1 MRIASVARSMPKW
14 YYSQQKIFET
24 LCQHWKDDLDK
35 PDVLE
40 RMHQRVGV
48 EGRHLAYPIDEYAS
62 IDTWGDAN
70 NRWIKAAVELGEG
83 AVSLALE
90 RAGRKKEE
98 IGAMITVSV
107 TGIAAP
113 SLDAK
118 LSNVMD
124 LPLAMRRTPIFGLGC
139 VAGAA
144 GIGQAA
150 DYVRAYPDRIAV
162 LLSVELCSLTW
173 QRMDLSVANMI
184 ASGLFADGS
193 AAVVVVGDQVKA
205 DGPEILAHKSS
216 FYRNTEHL
224 MGWDI
229 SEEGFQI
236 VLSPEVPDAI
246 HKHFPHDVD
255 TFLSEHGLKRS
266 DIGTWIMHTGGPK
279 VLDAS
284 AEALGLPREAFA
296 LSWESLRNN
305 GNMSSASVLLVLED
319 YMLNHRPAPGTYSI
333 LAAMGPGFCSELVLL
348 RW

>member
-1 MRIASVARSMPKW
+1 MKIASVASAMPQW

-24 LCQHWKDDLDK
+24 LCQHWKDKLDK

-40 RMHQRVGV
+40 RLHQRVSV
-48 EGRHLAYPIDEYAS
+48 ERRHLAYPIDEYAT
-62 IDTWGDAN
+62 IATWGDAN
-70 NRWIKAAVELGEG
+70 NRWIKAAVDLGERAITG
-83 AVSLALE
+83 ALG

-98 IGAMITVSV
+98 IGAIIIVSV
-107 TGIAAP
+107 TGISAP

-124 LPLAMRRTPIFGLGC
+124 LPLDMRRTPIFGLGC

-193 AAVVVVGDQVKA
+193 AAVVVAGDRVESK
-205 DGPEILAHKSS
+205 GPEIIGHKSS
-216 FYRNTEHL
+216 FYRDTEHL

-255 TFLSEHGLKRS
+255 SFLAEYGMKRA

-296 LSWESLRNN
+296 PSWDSLRNN
-305 GNMSSASVLLVLED
+305 GNMSSTSVLLVLED
-319 YMLNHRPAPGTYSI
+319 YMLNRRPAAGTYSI

>member
-1 MRIASVARSMPKW
+1 MPKW

-24 LCQHWKDDLDK
+24 LCQQWKGKLEK

-40 RMHQRVGV
+40 RLHKRVSV
-48 EGRHLAYPIDEYAS
+48 EGRHLAYPIEEYES
-62 IDTWGDAN
+62 IATWGDAN
-70 NRWIKAAVELGEG
+70 DRWIKAAVELGGRAITE
-83 AVSLALE
+83 ALA

-107 TGIAAP
+107 TGICAP

-118 LSNVMD
+118 LSNAMD
-124 LPLAMRRTPIFGLGC
+124 LPLDMRRTPIFGLGC
-139 VAGAA
+139 VAGAS

-193 AAVVVVGDQVKA
+193 AAVVVAGDNVKA
-205 DGPEILAHKSS
+205 EGPEILGYQSS

-236 VLSPEVPDAI
+236 VLSPEVPEAV
-246 HKHFPHDVD
+246 HKNFPGDVD
-255 TFLSEHGLKRS
+255 GFLAKHGMKRA
-266 DIGTWIMHTGGPK
+266 DIGAWIMHTGGPK
-279 VLDAS
+279 VLDAC
-284 AEALGLPREAFA
+284 AESLGLPREAFA
-296 LSWESLRNN
+296 PSWDCLRRA

-319 YMLNHRPAPGTYSI
+319 FMMQHRPAPGTNSV
-333 LAAMGPGFCSELVLL
+333 LAAVGPGFCSELVLL

>member
-1 MRIASVARSMPKW
+1 MPQW
-14 YYSQQKIFET
+14 YYTQQQIFEA
-24 LCQHWKDDLDK
+24 LCEHWKDKLDK

-40 RMHQRVGV
+40 RLHQRVGV
-48 EGRHLAYPIDEYAS
+48 DGRHLAYPIDEYKA
-62 IDTWGDAN
+62 IGTWGDAN
-70 NRWIKAAVELGEG
+70 DRWIKAAVDLGQR
-83 AVSLALE
+83 AVSEALA
-90 RAGRKKEE
+90 RAGRKKED

-107 TGIAAP
+107 TGISAP

-118 LSNVMD
+118 LSNAMD

-173 QRMDLSVANMI
+173 QRADLSVANMI

-193 AAVVVVGDQVKA
+193 AAVVIAGDDVKV
-205 DGPEILAHKSS
+205 DGPEILGYQSS

-236 VLSPEVPDAI
+236 VLSPDVPEAVRSN
-246 HKHFPHDVD
+246 FPGDVD
-255 TFLSEHGLKRS
+255 RFLARYGLKRNDVGS
-266 DIGTWIMHTGGPK
+266 WIMHTGGPK
-279 VLDAS
+279 VLDACS
-284 AEALGLPREAFA
+284 ESLGLSREAFA
-296 LSWESLRNN
+296 PSWECLRQK
-305 GNMSSASVLLVLED
+305 GNMSSTSVLLVLED
-319 YMLNHRPAPGTYSI
+319 FMLNRRPAAGTYSI
-333 LAAMGPGFCSELVLL
+333 LAAVGPGFSSELVLL

>member
-1 MRIASVARSMPKW
+1 MRIASVASAMPKW

-24 LCQHWKDDLDK
+24 LCEHWKGKLDK

-40 RMHQRVGV
+40 RLHQRVSV
-48 EGRHLAYPIDEYAS
+48 EFRHLAYPIEEYAS
-62 IDTWGDAN
+62 ISTWGDAN
-70 NRWIKAAVELGEG
+70 NRWIKAAAELGQR
-83 AVSLALE
+83 AITDALA
-90 RAGRKKEE
+90 RSNHKKEE
-98 IGAMITVSV
+98 IGAIILVSV
-107 TGIAAP
+107 TGISAP
-113 SLDAK
+113 SLDAI
-118 LSNVMD
+118 LSNMMD
-124 LPLAMRRTPIFGLGC
+124 LPLDMRRTPIFGLGC

-162 LLSVELCSLTW
+162 LFSVELCSLTW

-193 AAVVVVGDQVKA
+193 AAVVVAGDNVA
-205 DGPEILAHKSS
+205 AEGPEILGHQSS

-236 VLSPEVPDAI
+236 VLSPDVPEAI
-246 HKHFPHDVD
+246 LKNLPRDVD
-255 TFLSEHGLKRS
+255 TFLKRFGMTRA

-284 AEALGLPREAFA
+284 AEALGLSREAFA
-296 LSWESLRNN
+296 PSWNSLRNN

-319 YMLNHRPAPGTYSI
+319 YMLNRRPAKGTYSI

>member
-1 MRIASVARSMPKW
+1 MRIASVASAMPKW

-24 LCQHWKDDLDK
+24 LCEHWKDKLER

-40 RMHQRVGV
+40 RLHQRVGV
-48 EGRHLAYPIDEYAS
+48 EGRHLAYPIDEYAT
-62 IDTWGDAN
+62 IETWGDAN
-70 NRWIKAAVELGEG
+70 DRWIKAAVELGER
-83 AVSLALE
+83 AVTTALE
-90 RAGRKKEE
+90 RAGRSKDE
-98 IGAMITVSV
+98 IGAMIAVSV

-113 SLDAK
+113 SLDAR

-124 LPLAMRRTPIFGLGC
+124 LPLGMRRTPIFGLGC

-150 DYVRAYPDRIAV
+150 DYVQAYPDRIAV

-193 AAVVVVGDQVKA
+193 AAVVITGDKVKA
-205 DGPEILAHKSS
+205 DGPEILGHRSS
-216 FYRNTEHL
+216 FYRDTEHL

-236 VLSPEVPDAI
+236 VLSPDVPDAI
-246 HKHFPHDVD
+246 HKHFPQDVD
-255 TFLSEHGLKRS
+255 SFLADYGMKRS

-284 AEALGLPREAFA
+284 SEALGLPREAFA
-296 LSWESLRNN
+296 PSWESLRNN
-305 GNMSSASVLLVLED
+305 GNMSSSSVLLVLED
-319 YMLNHRPAPGTYSI
+319 YMLNLHPAPGSYSI

>member
-1 MRIASVARSMPKW
+1 MPKF

-24 LCQHWKDDLDK
+24 LCVHWKDKLEK

-40 RMHQRVGV
+40 RMHQRVAV
-48 EGRHLAYPIDEYAS
+48 DGRHLAYPIEEYAS

-70 NRWIKAAVELGEG
+70 DRWIKAALDLGERSVTC
-83 AVSLALE
+83 ALA
-90 RAGRKKEE
+90 RAGRTKEE
-98 IGAMITVSV
+98 IRAMITVSV
-107 TGIAAP
+107 TGISAP

-118 LSNVMD
+118 LSNAMD
-124 LPLAMRRTPIFGLGC
+124 LPLDMRRTPIFGLGC
-139 VAGAA
+139 VAGAS

-193 AAVVVVGDQVKA
+193 AAVVVAGDQVEA
-205 DGPEILAHKSS
+205 DGPEILDYRSS

-236 VLSPEVPDAI
+236 VLSSEVPEAV
-246 HKHFPHDVD
+246 HKNFPGDVD
-255 TFLSEHGLKRS
+255 SFLADHGMKRS

-279 VLDAS
+279 VLDACAS
-284 AEALGLPREAFA
+284 SLGLPREAFA
-296 LSWESLRNN
+296 ASWDCLRRK
-305 GNMSSASVLLVLED
+305 GNMSSTSVLLVLESF
-319 YMLNHRPAPGTYSI
+319 MMEHRPAAGTYSL
-333 LAAMGPGFCSELVLL
+333 LAAVGPGFCSELVLL

>member
-1 MRIASVARSMPKW
+1 MPQW
-14 YYSQQKIFET
+14 YYTQQQIFEA
-24 LCQHWKDDLDK
+24 LCEHWKDKLDK

-40 RMHQRVGV
+40 RLHQRVGV
-48 EGRHLAYPIDEYAS
+48 DGRHLAYPIDEYKA
-62 IDTWGDAN
+62 IGTWGDAN
-70 NRWIKAAVELGEG
+70 DRWIKAAVDLGQR
-83 AVSLALE
+83 AVSEALA
-90 RAGRKKEE
+90 RAGRKKED

-107 TGIAAP
+107 TGISAP

-118 LSNVMD
+118 LSNAMD

-173 QRMDLSVANMI
+173 QRADLSVANMI

-193 AAVVVVGDQVKA
+193 AAVMIAGDDVKA
-205 DGPEILAHKSS
+205 DGPEILGYQSS

-236 VLSPEVPDAI
+236 VLSPDVPEAVRSN
-246 HKHFPHDVD
+246 FPGDVD
-255 TFLSEHGLKRS
+255 RFLARYGLKRNDVGS
-266 DIGTWIMHTGGPK
+266 WIMHTGGPK
-279 VLDAS
+279 VLDACS
-284 AEALGLPREAFA
+284 ESLGLSREAFA
-296 LSWESLRNN
+296 PSWECLRQK
-305 GNMSSASVLLVLED
+305 GNMSSTSVLLVLED
-319 YMLNHRPAPGTYSI
+319 FMLNRRPAAGTYSI
-333 LAAMGPGFCSELVLL
+333 LAAVGPGFCSELVLL

>member
-1 MRIASVARSMPKW
+1 MRIASVASAMPKW

-24 LCQHWKDDLDK
+24 LCQHWKDKLDK

-40 RMHQRVGV
+40 RLHQRVCV
-48 EGRHLAYPIDEYAS
+48 EKRHLAYPIDEYAS
-62 IDTWGDAN
+62 IETWGDAN
-70 NRWIKAAVELGEG
+70 NRWIKAAVDLGERAITG
-83 AVSLALE
+83 ALE

-98 IGAMITVSV
+98 IGAIIIVSV
-107 TGIAAP
+107 TGISAP

-118 LSNVMD
+118 LSNVMN
-124 LPLAMRRTPIFGLGC
+124 LPLDMRRTPIFGLGC

-150 DYVRAYPDRIAV
+150 DYVQAYPDRIAV

-193 AAVVVVGDQVKA
+193 AAVIVAGDNVETT
-205 DGPEILAHKSS
+205 GPEILGHQSS

-236 VLSPEVPDAI
+236 VLSPDVPEAI
-246 HKHFPHDVD
+246 HKNFPGDVD
-255 TFLSEHGLKRS
+255 KFLAGFGMKRS
-266 DIGTWIMHTGGPK
+266 DIGSWIMHTGGPK

-296 LSWESLRNN
+296 PSWDCLRNN

-319 YMLNHRPAPGTYSI
+319 YMLNRKPPAGSYSI
-333 LAAMGPGFCSELVLL
+333 LAAVGPGFCSELVLL

>member
-1 MRIASVARSMPKW
+1 MRIASVASAMPDQ
-14 YYSQQKIFET
+14 YYSQQEIFEA
-24 LCQHWKDDLDK
+24 LCEHWKGKLDK

-40 RMHQRVGV
+40 RLHQRVSV
-48 EGRHLAYPIDEYAS
+48 DGRHLAYPIEEYAS
-62 IDTWGDAN
+62 IETWGDAN
-70 NRWIKAAVELGEG
+70 DRWIKAAVELGQRSIT
-83 AVSLALE
+83 AALE

-98 IGAMITVSV
+98 IGAIITVSV

-124 LPLAMRRTPIFGLGC
+124 LPLGMRRTPIFGLGC

-193 AAVVVVGDQVKA
+193 AAVVVTGDMVKA
-205 DGPEILAHKSS
+205 DGPEILDYRAS

-236 VLSPEVPDAI
+236 VLSPDVPEAVY
-246 HKHFPHDVD
+246 KNFPHDVD
-255 TFLSEHGLKRS
+255 SFLADHGMKRS

-279 VLDAS
+279 VLDAC
-284 AEALGLPREAFA
+284 AGALGLTRETFA
-296 LSWESLRNN
+296 PSWDCLRRK

-319 YMLNHRPAPGTYSI
+319 FMMNHRPAAGTYSI
-333 LAAMGPGFCSELVLL
+333 LAAVGPGFCSELVLL

>member
-1 MRIASVARSMPKW
+1 MPKW

-24 LCQHWKDDLDK
+24 LCEHWKGKLDK

-40 RMHQRVGV
+40 RFHQRVGV
-48 EGRHLAYPIDEYAS
+48 DGRHLAYPIEEYAEILS
-62 IDTWGDAN
+62 WGDAN
-70 NRWIKAAVELGEG
+70 DRWIKAAVELGG
-83 AVSLALE
+83 RAVTTVLE

-118 LSNVMD
+118 LSNVLD

-150 DYVRAYPDRIAV
+150 DYVKAYPDRIAV

-193 AAVVVVGDQVKA
+193 AAVIVAGDQVRS
-205 DGPEILAHKSS
+205 DGPEILGYSSS
-216 FYRNTEHL
+216 FYRDTEHL

-236 VLSPEVPDAI
+236 VLSSEVPDAI
-246 HKHFPHDVD
+246 QQHFPHDVD
-255 TFLSEHGLKRS
+255 TFLAAHNLKRS
-266 DIGTWIMHTGGPK
+266 DVGTWIMHTGGPK

-284 AEALGLPREAFA
+284 AEALGLSREDFA
-296 LSWESLRNN
+296 PSWDCLRNN
-305 GNMSSASVLLVLED
+305 GNMSSSSVLLVLED
-319 YMLNHRPAPGTYSI
+319 YMLNRRPATGTYSI

>member
-1 MRIASVARSMPKW
+1 MPQW
-14 YYSQQKIFET
+14 YYSQQKIYET
-24 LCQHWKDDLDK
+24 LCEHWKDKLEK

-40 RMHQRVGV
+40 RLHQRVGV

-70 NRWIKAAVELGEG
+70 DRWIKAAVELGER
-83 AVSLALE
+83 AVTKALE
-90 RAGRKKEE
+90 RAGRQKEE
-98 IGAMITVSV
+98 IGAMIAVSV

-113 SLDAK
+113 SLDAR
-118 LSNVMD
+118 LSNVMG
-124 LPLAMRRTPIFGLGC
+124 LPLGMRRTPIFGLGC

-150 DYVRAYPDRIAV
+150 DYVQAYPNGIAV

-193 AAVVVVGDQVKA
+193 AAVVITGDNVA
-205 DGPEILAHKSS
+205 SDGPEILGHRSS

-246 HKHFPHDVD
+246 HKHFPTDVD
-255 TFLSEHGLKRS
+255 SFLADHGLKRS

-284 AEALGLPREAFA
+284 SEAMGLPREAFA
-296 LSWESLRNN
+296 PSWESLRNN
-305 GNMSSASVLLVLED
+305 GNMSSTSVLLVLED
-319 YMLNHRPAPGTYSI
+319 YMLNRRPPKGSYSI

>member
-1 MRIASVARSMPKW
+1 MPQW
-14 YYSQQKIFET
+14 YYTQQQIFEA
-24 LCQHWKDDLDK
+24 LCEHWKDKLDK

-40 RMHQRVGV
+40 RLHQRVGV
-48 EGRHLAYPIDEYAS
+48 DGRHLAYPIDEYKA
-62 IDTWGDAN
+62 IGTWGDAN
-70 NRWIKAAVELGEG
+70 DRWIKAAVDLGQR
-83 AVSLALE
+83 AVSEALA
-90 RAGRKKEE
+90 RAGRKKED

-107 TGIAAP
+107 TGISAP

-118 LSNVMD
+118 LSNAMD

-173 QRMDLSVANMI
+173 QRADLSVANMI

-193 AAVVVVGDQVKA
+193 AAVVIAGDDVKA
-205 DGPEILAHKSS
+205 DGPEILGYQSS

-236 VLSPEVPDAI
+236 VLSPDVPEAVRSN
-246 HKHFPHDVD
+246 FPGDVD
-255 TFLSEHGLKRS
+255 RFLARYGLKRNDVGS
-266 DIGTWIMHTGGPK
+266 WIMHTGGPK
-279 VLDAS
+279 VLDACS
-284 AEALGLPREAFA
+284 ESLGLSREAFA
-296 LSWESLRNN
+296 PSWECLRQK
-305 GNMSSASVLLVLED
+305 GNMSSTSVLLVLED
-319 YMLNHRPAPGTYSI
+319 FMLNRRPAAGTYSI
-333 LAAMGPGFCSELVLL
+333 LAAVGPGFCSELVLL

>member
-1 MRIASVARSMPKW
+1 MPE
-14 YYSQQKIFET
+14 YYYTQQKIFET
-24 LCQHWKDDLDK
+24 LCEHWKGKLDK

-40 RMHQRVGV
+40 RLHQRVNV
-48 EGRHLAYPIDEYAS
+48 DGRHLAYPIEEYAS
-62 IDTWGDAN
+62 IETWGDAN
-70 NRWIKAAVELGEG
+70 DRWIKAAVDLGQRS
-83 AVSLALE
+83 VSEALK

-118 LSNVMD
+118 LSNAMD
-124 LPLAMRRTPIFGLGC
+124 LPLGMRRTPIFGLGC

-193 AAVVVVGDQVKA
+193 AAVVVAGDNVPA
-205 DGPEILAHKSS
+205 DGPEIDARGPEILDYRAS
-216 FYRNTEHL
+216 FYRNTEEL

-236 VLSPEVPDAI
+236 VLSPEVPNAI
-246 HKHFPHDVD
+246 YKNFPNDID
-255 TFLSEHGLKRS
+255 SFLADHGMKRS

-279 VLDAS
+279 VL
-284 AEALGLPREAFA
+284 EACAGSLGLPREAFA
-296 LSWESLRNN
+296 RSWECLRQK
-305 GNMSSASVLLVLED
+305 GNMSSASVLVVLED
-319 YMLNHRPAPGTYSI
+319 FMTNRRPPKGSYSI
-333 LAAMGPGFCSELVLL
+333 LAAAGPGFCSEVVLL

>member
-1 MRIASVARSMPKW
+1 MRIASVASAMPQW
-14 YYSQQKIFET
+14 YYSQQQIFET
-24 LCQHWKDDLDK
+24 LCEHWKGKLDK

-40 RMHQRVGV
+40 RLHQRVSV
-48 EGRHLAYPIDEYAS
+48 DGRHLAYPIEEYAS
-62 IDTWGDAN
+62 IETWGDAN
-70 NRWIKAAVELGEG
+70 DRWIKAATELGQR
-83 AVSLALE
+83 AITCALA

-98 IGAMITVSV
+98 IGAMITISV

-124 LPLAMRRTPIFGLGC
+124 LPVSMRRTPIFGLGC
-139 VAGAA
+139 VGGAA
-144 GIGQAA
+144 GISQAA
-150 DYVRAYPDRIAV
+150 DYVRAYPDSIAL

-193 AAVVVVGDQVKA
+193 AAVVVAGDNIRA
-205 DGPEILAHKSS
+205 DGPEIVAHRSNL
-216 FYRNTEHL
+216 YRNTEHL

-236 VLSPEVPDAI
+236 MLSPEVPETVMRN
-246 HKHFPHDVD
+246 FPKDVD
-255 TFLSEHGLKRS
+255 SFLADLGMKRS
-266 DIGTWIMHTGGPK
+266 DISSWIMHTGGPK

-284 AEALGLPREAFA
+284 AEALGVPREAFA
-296 LSWESLRNN
+296 RSWECLRRA

-319 YMLNHRPAPGTYSI
+319 IMLNYRPAPGTYSI

>member
-1 MRIASVARSMPKW
+1 MKVASVASAMPHW
-14 YYSQQKIFET
+14 YYSQQKIYET
-24 LCQHWKDDLDK
+24 LCEHWKGKLEK

-40 RMHQRVGV
+40 RLHQRVGV
-48 EGRHLAYPIDEYAS
+48 EGRHLAYPIEEYAS

-70 NRWIKAAVELGEG
+70 NRWIKAATELGER
-83 AVSLALE
+83 AVTSALE
-90 RAGRKKEE
+90 RAGHTKDE
-98 IGAMITVSV
+98 IGAMITVST
-107 TGIAAP
+107 TGITAP

-118 LSNVMD
+118 LSNTMG
-124 LPLAMRRTPIFGLGC
+124 LPLDMRRTPVFGLGC

-173 QRMDLSVANMI
+173 QRMDLSIANMI

-193 AAVVVVGDQVKA
+193 AAVVVSGNNVA
-205 DGPEILAHKSS
+205 SDGPEILGYRSS

-236 VLSPEVPDAI
+236 MLSPDVPNAI
-246 HKHFPHDVD
+246 QEHFPHDVD
-255 TFLSEHGLKRS
+255 SFLSDYGLKRCN
-266 DIGTWIMHTGGPK
+266 IGNWIMHTGGPK

-284 AEALGLPREAFA
+284 AEALGLTRETFA
-296 LSWESLRNN
+296 PSWDCLRRA
-305 GNMSSASVLLVLED
+305 GNVSSASVLLVLED
-319 YMLNHRPAPGTYSI
+319 FMLNRRPAKGTYSI

>member
-1 MRIASVARSMPKW
+1 MRIASVASAMPKW

-24 LCQHWKDDLDK
+24 LCEHWKDKLDK

-40 RMHQRVGV
+40 RLHQRVGV
-48 EGRHLAYPIDEYAS
+48 EGRHLAYPIEEYAT
-62 IDTWGDAN
+62 IDTWGNAN
-70 NRWIKAAVELGEG
+70 NRWIKAAVELGER
-83 AVSLALE
+83 AVTGALE

-124 LPLAMRRTPIFGLGC
+124 LPLGMRRTPIFGLGC

-173 QRMDLSVANMI
+173 QRVDLSVANMI

-193 AAVVVVGDQVKA
+193 AAVVIAGDQVKA
-205 DGPEILAHKSS
+205 DGPEILGYRSS

-236 VLSPEVPDAI
+236 VLSPDVPEAV
-246 HKHFPHDVD
+246 HKNFPKDVD
-255 TFLSEHGLKRS
+255 SFLADYGMKRG
-266 DIGTWIMHTGGPK
+266 DIGAWIMHTGGPK
-279 VLDAS
+279 VLDACAGS
-284 AEALGLPREAFA
+284 LGLEREAFA
-296 LSWESLRNN
+296 PSWDCLRRA

-319 YMLNHRPAPGTYSI
+319 FMMNHRPAAGTYSI
-333 LAAMGPGFCSELVLL
+333 LAAVGPGFCSELVLL

>member
-1 MRIASVARSMPKW
+1 MRIVSVASAMPKW

-24 LCQHWKDDLDK
+24 LCEHWKGKLEK

-40 RMHQRVGV
+40 RLHHRVCV
-48 EGRHLAYPIDEYAS
+48 DKRHLAYPIDEYAS
-62 IDTWGDAN
+62 IETWGDAN
-70 NRWIKAAVELGEG
+70 NRWIKAAVDLGERAITG
-83 AVSLALE
+83 ALD
-90 RAGRKKEE
+90 RGGHKKEE
-98 IGAMITVSV
+98 IGALIIVSV
-107 TGIAAP
+107 TGISAP

-118 LSNVMD
+118 LSNAMN
-124 LPLAMRRTPIFGLGC
+124 LPLGMRRTPIFGLGC

-150 DYVRAYPDRIAV
+150 DYVKAYPDRIAV

-173 QRMDLSVANMI
+173 QRLDLSVANMI

-193 AAVVVVGDQVKA
+193 AAVVVAGDKVEA
-205 DGPEILAHKSS
+205 TGPEILGHRSS

-236 VLSPEVPDAI
+236 VLSPDVPEAI
-246 HKHFPHDVD
+246 RKNFPGDVD
-255 TFLSEHGLKRS
+255 TFLAEFGLKRA

-279 VLDAS
+279 VLDAC
-284 AEALGLPREAFA
+284 AESLGLPREAFA
-296 LSWESLRNN
+296 PSWDCLRDN

-319 YMLNHRPAPGTYSI
+319 YMLNRRPAADTYSI
-333 LAAMGPGFCSELVLL
+333 LAAVGPGFCSEVVLL